1 MSEITYLEAISAALR
16 EEMARDERVFV
27 LGEDVGAYGGAFGVT
42 KGLMEEFGFY
52 RCLDTPISESLIVGA
67 AIGAAIMGFRPV
79 AEMQFADFIS
89 CGFDQIC
96 NQAGSLRYRYDG
108 RVTCPIVVRAPS
120 GGNVRGGPYHS
131 QNPEGWFCHTPGL
144 KVVVPAFPD
153 DAKGLLKAAIRD
165 EDPVVYFENKY
176 LYRRAKGDV
185 PEGDYVTP
193 LGKARVVREG
203 TDVSVISYGAAVHH
217 ALDATQAL
225 DGEGVSCEVVDL
237 RTLVPLDEE
246 AVLASVR
253 KTSHAVIVH
262 EDWQRCGFGAEVAAL
277 IAEQA
282 IDSLDG
288 PVVRVASQNTPIPFA
303 AALEA
308 AHLPSAEKI
317 QAAVHRTLRD
327 DVAS

>member
-1 MSEITYLEAISAALR
+1 MPEMSYIDAISAALR
-16 EEMARDERVFV
+16 EEMTRDERVFV

-131 QNPEGWFCHTPGL
+131 QNPEGWFCHVPGL
-144 KVVVPAFPD
+144 KVVAPAFPD

-165 EDPVVYFENKY
+165 DDPVIYFENKY

-185 PEGDYVTP
+185 PEGDYATP

-203 TDVSVISYGAAVHH
+203 TDVSLIAYGAAVHH
-217 ALDATQAL
+217 ALDAAQQL
-225 DGEGVSCEVVDL
+225 DGEGVSCEIIDL

-246 AVLASVR
+246 AVLESVR

-262 EDWQRCGFGAEVAAL
+262 EDWRRCGFGAEVAAL
-277 IAEQA
+277 IAEHA

-303 AALEA
+303 AVLEA

-317 QAAVHRTLRD
+317 AAAVHRTLRD